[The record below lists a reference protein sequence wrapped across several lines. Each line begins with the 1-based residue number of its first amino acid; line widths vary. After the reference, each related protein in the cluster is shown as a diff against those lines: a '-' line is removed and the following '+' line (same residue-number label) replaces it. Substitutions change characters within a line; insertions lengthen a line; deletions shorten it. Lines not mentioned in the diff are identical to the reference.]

1 MGQNKTVMEITIGDD
16 IHYLNDV
23 EFWCNIERQE
33 SAAPYNRRAP
43 STQTGVL
50 AEMSALIDSIEIY
63 ADGQKLCYIS
73 NARYLLS
80 ILNQKKGESQE

>member
-1 MGQNKTVMEITIGDD
+1 MEITIGDD

-23 EFWCNIERQE
+23 EFWVNIERQA
-33 SAAPYNRRAP
+33 SAPPNARRVP
-43 STQTGVL
+43 SDQTGIL
-50 AEMSALIDSIEIY
+50 AEMAALIDSIEVY